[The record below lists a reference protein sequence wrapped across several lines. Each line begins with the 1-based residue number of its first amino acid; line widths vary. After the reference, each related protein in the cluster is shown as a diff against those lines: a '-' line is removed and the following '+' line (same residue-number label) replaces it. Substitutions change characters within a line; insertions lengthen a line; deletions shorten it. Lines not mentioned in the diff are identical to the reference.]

1 VRTSAARAPAR
12 RLGYPRSVAVRR
24 LLTPRRARDAVRL
37 REFLIALLVPVVLMA
52 IGTAG
57 YMRIEH
63 WRPLE
68 SLYMTV
74 ITISTV
80 GFAEVH
86 PLSSEGR
93 VFTMALILT
102 GVFTLLYAAT
112 SAIRA
117 IVSGE
122 VRGDIGRQRMERTLE
137 ELKDHVI
144 VCGYGRMGRFVCTE
158 LSASGQPFVVLDKQ
172 AAVLE
177 GFQLPQGIALA
188 GDATSDGVLRRAGID
203 RARVLVSA
211 AASDADNLYVTL
223 SARLLNEKIFIVARA
238 EDEGTEKKL
247 LRAGA
252 NRVVSPYVIA
262 GQTVVQAVVRPDALS
277 FLEMATRRDY
287 QELQIEEVE
296 VQPGS
301 PLAGAQ
307 VRDPRVRREMGIII
321 VAIKKPGGKMAFN
334 PAPEAM
340 LEARDVLICLG
351 HRDQLERLVALA
363 GGPRS
368 A

>member
-1 VRTSAARAPAR
+1 MRTSADRAPAR
-12 RLGYPRSVAVRR
+12 RLGYPRSVLGKR
-24 LLTPRRARDAVRL
+24 LLTPRRARDSVRL

-74 ITISTV
+74 ITITTV

-203 RARVLVSA
+203 RARVLVTA

-247 LRAGA
+247 VRAGA

-277 FLEMATRRDY
+277 FLELATRRDY
-287 QELQIEEVE
+287 LELQIEEVE

-307 VRDPRVRREMGIII
+307 VRDPRVRREMGITI
-321 VAIKKPGGKMAFN
+321 VAIKKPEGKMVFN
-334 PAPEAM
+334 PAPEAS
-340 LEARDVLICLG
+340 LEARDILICLG
-351 HRDQLERLVALA
+351 HRDQLQRLGTLA
-363 GGPRS
+363 GIP
-368 A
+368 AKT